1 MIINQDSIA
10 LAFKGFQTKFT
21 DAFVAT
27 EVDWPKIA
35 MEVPSQA
42 SDESYGWF
50 AQFPNMRE
58 WVGARVVKNLSA
70 RGFNIKNKLF
80 ESTISVARTD
90 FEDDRLGIFGPLLSE
105 MGGNAKRHPESIIF
119 GLLKTGFSSPSF
131 DGQNFFDLLHP
142 VMGEDGVTVTNVAN
156 TDGGAGTP
164 WFLLDTSRAIRPIIW
179 QTRMPYEFQAKTA
192 NFDENVFLNDE
203 YLYGVRAR
211 ANAGFGLWQLAWGSK
226 QTLNPANYA
235 AARAAMSAFKA
246 DGGKIL
252 GIKPNL
258 LVVPPSLEQQARD
271 LLMAPTGAAG
281 ASNSWYQSAD
291 LVVTP
296 YLI

>member
-27 EVDWPKIA
+27 EVDWPRIA

-80 ESTISVARTD
+80 EATISVARTD
-90 FEDDRLGIFGPLLSE
+90 FEDDRLGIFGPMLSE

-192 NFDENVFLNDE
+192 TFDENVFLNDE

-235 AARAAMSAFKA
+235 AALKA
-246 DGGKIL
+246 WYEQL
-252 GIKPNL
+252 C
-258 LVVPPSLEQQARD
+258 LVGSRD
-271 LLMAPTGAAG
+271 P
-281 ASNSWYQSAD
+281 
-291 LVVTP
+291 
-296 YLI
+296 